1 MTRPQWLIPVDDSAS
16 ALLPIDWVIANLP
29 AWRETPTIHLL
40 NVQPNLPRDVGRFIN
55 ADTLRE
61 FHLESG
67 MKALAPARDK
77 LAAAGIAAQTHV
89 LVGEAAPTIVQFA
102 ADKQCTQ
109 ILLGTRG
116 HSGLAGTLL
125 GSVAMK
131 LVHQA
136 NVPLLLIR

>member
-1 MTRPQWLIPVDDSAS
+1 MTKPKWLIPVDDSAS

-40 NVQPNLPRDVGRFIN
+40 NVQPNLPRDVSRFIN

-67 MKALAPARDK
+67 LKALAPARDK
-77 LAAAGIAAQTHV
+77 LAAAGIAAETHV

-102 ADKQCTQ
+102 ADKHCTQ

-116 HSGLAGTLL
+116 HSGWPAPC
-125 GSVAMK
+125 SA
-131 LVHQA
+131 
-136 NVPLLLIR
+136 RWR